1 MAGLCVN
8 SSVRSTHSTI
18 ERLLKSRDKAGMM
31 KLANQGEA
39 AEQPVDVIKE
49 PYVLEFLDLPESPRL
64 VESELE
70 SALISRLQDF
80 LLEPGIWLCF
90 HRQADPIDAGRRSF
104 LPRPDLL
111 SRPAQVLCCNRSQ
124 GRQTD
129 TRGPRADADVCD
141 YYDRE
146 ILSADDNPTVGLI
159 LCAEKRR
166 RRPLCAGI

>member
-1 MAGLCVN
+1 MRQLE
-8 SSVRSTHSTI
+8 RQIHSFYY

-31 KLANQGEA
+31 ELANQGEA
-39 AEQPVDVIKE
+39 AKHLVDAIKD

-90 HRQADPIDAGRRSF
+90 YRQADPINTGRRSF
-104 LPRPDLL
+104 PPRPDLL

-129 TRGPRADADVCD
+129 PRRPRADADVC
-141 YYDRE
+141 E
-146 ILSADDNPTVGLI
+146 LL
-159 LCAEKRR
+159 
-166 RRPLCAGI
+166 